1 MDCFLA
7 VDGTLKIEPTVKSS
21 SNDSIQEELPKLPK
35 EPNSSTVLNRDTH
48 PERVLRLSVDHIR
61 KTFRFFKIKNFSRT
75 FFRNFNFQNFFSRNF
90 ENWNVKRLSQKIPNS
105 PSIENPSEYGELV
118 DKSLE
123 LQYEQERF
131 IKCKIT
137 ILSLFWWFVIFEHVC
152 TCLLLTV
159 LVTLPIHVFKMP

>member
-75 FFRNFNFQNFFSRNF
+75 FFRNFNFQIFFLEILKIETWKGWAKKFPILHQSKIQVNTGSLLIRVLSYNM
-90 ENWNVKRLSQKIPNS
+90 NRRDLSNVKLLFYHFFGDLSFSN
-105 PSIENPSEYGELV
+105 
-118 DKSLE
+118 
-123 LQYEQERF
+123 
-131 IKCKIT
+131 T
-137 ILSLFWWFVIFEHVC
+137 FVHVC
-152 TCLLLTV
+152 Y
-159 LVTLPIHVFKMP
+159 

>member
-1 MDCFLA
+1 MILYKRNCQNCQKNQIHPQYWTETPIQNEFWDFQWTILGKLS
-7 VDGTLKIEPTVKSS
+7 DFSKSKIFREKFFE
-21 SNDSIQEELPKLPK
+21 I
-35 EPNSSTVLNRDTH
+35 ST
-48 PERVLRLSVDHIR
+48 S
-61 KTFRFFKIKNFSRT
+61 KNIFSRI
-75 FFRNFNFQNFFSRNF
+75 F
-90 ENWNVKRLSQKIPNS
+90 ENRNVKRLSQKIPNS

-137 ILSLFWWFVIFEHVC
+137 ILSLFWWFVIFEHVR